1 MAHPLLR
8 RLWFDGV
15 LFLCNH
21 LVGHVPFHTVR
32 RWFYRAV
39 MRFEIGTR
47 SFVFMGAHF
56 DARGDFKLGDY
67 STINHGC
74 RLDNRGGL
82 EIGSNV
88 SISAEVCILTADHDP
103 QSATFAGRTRPVR
116 VGDHVFIGTRAMILP
131 GVTIGRGAVVAAGAV
146 VTKDVAEFSIVAG
159 SPARQI
165 GTRGSDLAYQIEY
178 SRFFA

>member
-1 MAHPLLR
+1 MSYSLLR
-8 RLWFDGV
+8 RLWFDGI

-21 LVGHVPFHTVR
+21 VVGHFPSHSAR

-39 MRFEIGTR
+39 MRFEIGKR
-47 SFVFMGAHF
+47 AFIFMGAHF
-56 DARGDFKLGDY
+56 DSRGHFKLGDH

-88 SISAEVCILTADHDP
+88 SISAGVCILTADHDP
-103 QSATFAGRTRPVR
+103 QSASFAGRTRPVR
-116 VGDHVFIGTRAMILP
+116 IGDYVFVGTRAMILP
-131 GVTIGRGAVVAAGAV
+131 GVTIGRGGVVAAGAV
-146 VTKDVAEFSIVAG
+146 VTKAVAECSIVAG
-159 SPARQI
+159 SPAREI
-165 GTRGSDLAYQIEY
+165 GTRRADLDYQIDY